1 MQLTSI
7 LWYAS
12 GDVPG
17 SITGIFSLPLW
28 LIRSLIL
35 GFVVVEISFLVRA
48 LQRGGSAENLLP
60 VDSYFRSSISIIL
73 AASSIM
79 VPEARAASS
88 EKGVVISCEALFH
101 SRESRR
107 MNGTGSS
114 EWVLIATG
122 V

>member
-1 MQLTSI
+1 MP
-7 LWYAS
+7 
-12 GDVPG
+12 VC
-17 SITGIFSLPLW
+17 
-28 LIRSLIL
+28 LIYSFRLLEVS
-35 GFVVVEISFLVRA
+35 VVEISFLVRA
-48 LQRGGSAENLLP
+48 LLRGGSAQNLLP

-73 AASSIM
+73 AASLIM